1 MKKTHLRRSL
11 AALATAIACVAI
23 MGNPAAASATYTA
36 VINSGVIT
44 LTKTGMTPEVV
55 DLAPTTPS
63 CTNPSTLT
71 VTTTSTTSS
80 STVSVTAINASHIR
94 TFGATGTY
102 LTVLT
107 RSASGNVAGHID
119 STTTPHTVT
128 GSRVSIVITVYNTT
142 SCTPT
147 GTPICTLAVSLNL
160 NGFTTSISDDSSFT
174 LTGSSQG
181 TVVAF
186 PTCAAGPSYLIGS
199 ASTATSPI
207 TGDLN

>member
-11 AALATAIACVAI
+11 AAVATAIACLAI

-36 VINSGVIT
+36 TIATGVVT

-63 CTNPSTLT
+63 CTSPSTLT
-71 VTTTSTTSS
+71 VQTSSTTSS
-80 STVSVTAINASHIR
+80 STVSVTAINASHVR

-107 RSASGNVAGHID
+107 RSTTGNVAGHITSD
-119 STTTPHTVT
+119 TTPHTIT
-128 GSRVSIVITVYNTT
+128 GSRVSIVITIYNTA

-147 GTPICTLAVSLNL
+147 GTAICTLAVSLNL
-160 NGFTTSISDDSSFT
+160 SGTSTSLSTGTSFNLSGT
-174 LTGSSQG
+174 SQG

-186 PTCAAGPSYLIGS
+186 PTCGAGPAYLIGS
-199 ASTATSPI
+199 ASSVTSPI
-207 TGDLN
+207 TGTLA